1 MAIVIGKGSVYQHEV
16 ASTLTAIG
24 QLYSIDLPEHA
35 IETFE
40 ADTFDNS
47 NDGIP
52 YKPSGRVEGGSVTI
66 SGFLDPALASF
77 QILTDRINAPTP
89 ANTDTGAKI
98 IFADS
103 GTSEWAFDTAGL
115 SLGGTIVLNDGVK
128 FTCTIKLDGAIES
141 FPT

>member
-1 MAIVIGKGSVYQHEV
+1 MAIVIGKGSVFKQEV
-16 ASTLTAIG
+16 STVLTTIA

-40 ADTFDNS
+40 ADTLDNT
-47 NDGIP
+47 NVGIP
-52 YKPSGRVEGGSVTI
+52 YKPTGRVEGGSVGL

-77 QILTDRINAPTP
+77 QILTDRINAPTT
-89 ANTDTGAKI
+89 AEGASI
-98 IFADS
+98 TFADS
-103 GTSEWAFDTAGL
+103 GTTAWTFETAGL
-115 SLGGTIVLNDGVK
+115 TLGGTIVLNDGVK